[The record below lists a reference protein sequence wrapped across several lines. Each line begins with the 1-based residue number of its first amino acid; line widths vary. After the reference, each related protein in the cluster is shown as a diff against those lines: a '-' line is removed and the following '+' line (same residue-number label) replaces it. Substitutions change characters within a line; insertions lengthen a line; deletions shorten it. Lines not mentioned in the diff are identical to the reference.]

1 MKRATVI
8 NRLTSAASIL
18 MLAALVTSGCSATP
32 ASSSTGTVWDPSTV
46 AAALVI
52 AKAQHFSWEVGVL
65 QDGRITA
72 AEYEET
78 FDRFTDCASKLGY
91 VFKEPKYLDPVEGQV
106 WRSVGTY
113 EGPGKAPSAREQTC
127 ENRLGLI
134 QDPYVLT
141 TPKRMDPKLL
151 AAFEVCLDGKGIR
164 FKSTATNFN
173 DFAGKNNS
181 AYLSGPYI
189 DCLDSSM
196 KQVFPN
202 VTAFGVGH

>member
-1 MKRATVI
+1 MNRATAMI
-8 NRLTSAASIL
+8 RLISAASTL
-18 MLAALVTSGCSATP
+18 VLAALVTSGCSATS
-32 ASSSTGTVWDPSTV
+32 AYSSAGTVWDPSTV
-46 AAALVI
+46 ADALVI

-72 AEYEET
+72 AEYEQA
-78 FDRFTDCASKLGY
+78 FGRFMDCASKLGY
-91 VFKEPKYLDPVEGQV
+91 VFKEPKYLDPVEGQL

-113 EGPGKAPSAREQTC
+113 EGPGKAPSAREQAC

-151 AAFEVCLDGKGIR
+151 AAFEVCLDGKGVHY
-164 FKSTATNFN
+164 KSTDTNFN
-173 DFAGKNNS
+173 DFAGNHNS
-181 AYLSGPYI
+181 AYTSGPYM

-202 VTAFGVGH
+202 VTAYGVGR